1 MEGTTMEC
9 PECQFE
15 NPQDVKFCV
24 HCGNKLE
31 TICSKCGSSNSP
43 AFNFCGECGYD
54 LSKSTEPASLEANEH
69 DTQFSESPPEE
80 TLPTRIPAE
89 GERKHVTVL
98 FSDLSGYTAMSERL
112 DPEEVKEI
120 TSRIFGEIS
129 EIVDKYDGFI
139 EKYAGDAM
147 MALFGVPMAHE
158 DDPIR
163 AVKAAREIHELV
175 DAVSPEVENR
185 IGQPISM
192 HTGINTGLVVTG
204 EVNVARGTHGVAGD
218 TINLASRLSNLAKP
232 GEILIDV
239 DTCRQAEGHFACE
252 YLEETAVKGKADPVQ
267 VHKVLSQRDKP
278 ITIHRL
284 SGLRADLVGRK
295 VELAELSEA
304 VENLREGRGRIFSIC
319 GAAGTGKS
327 RLVEEFKATLDF
339 EQIQWIEG
347 HAYAYSQNI
356 PYFPLIDLL
365 NWVLHIEEND
375 PPEKVREK
383 VEFGIEHLV
392 GKQEDVVPYVGG
404 LYSLS
409 YPEVEDVSPEFWKSR
424 LQSAI
429 KVILSALANKA
440 PTIYLLEDLHWA
452 DPSFVN
458 LLRQA
463 CLEIREPAIVLCVYR
478 PTFSLFTGHQLSGVG
493 KYYHE
498 IQLQDLSRSE
508 AQDMLES
515 LLKTSNIPSGLKRLV
530 QSKAEGNPFYLEEL
544 VNSLIESETLTRD
557 NGHWRITKSISE
569 ADVSSSI
576 HGLISGRLDRLD
588 KETKRILQEASV
600 IGRAFLYEILIK
612 ITELKDFIDGGLST
626 LERLDLIR
634 TRALQPDLEY
644 MFKHP
649 LTQEVVYNGVL
660 KKERQEIHEQIALVM
675 EQLFQGRLP
684 EFYETLAFHFKQGR
698 SIHRAVDYL
707 MKSGEKNLKRYAVEE
722 SHQYY
727 KEAFDLLSA
736 KPGKSKEEEGL
747 LIDLLIKWAFVFYY
761 LGDFKGLTDLL
772 SDHKTLAESLDDKA
786 RLGMFYGWLGFA
798 LLSRGKNNDSY
809 RYLCKALEIG
819 EDVGNKQV
827 VGYACTWLIWTC
839 LVLGLYDDAIAYGE
853 RAQEISKFFESDHY
867 LYLKSLGGLAHTYCY
882 KGDRKKAFEAGKG
895 LLEYGRRYS
904 NNRSMFMGH
913 IEMGFS
919 HFISGD
925 LPSAAEAAQRA
936 ITVSVDPF
944 YSLGGRLLLVLS
956 YVLSDRLREAEE
968 NVHEILNFS
977 QKFGCEIW
985 GTPALMSLG
994 VITIAKG
1001 RMGEGLKMIEDAR
1014 QLFLKSGNRYYLSR
1028 SESILGKIYLRMVEG
1043 AKPINL
1049 SMMAKNIGFLVKNVP
1064 FASKKA
1070 EDHFNKAIEVAK
1082 EIGAKGNLG
1091 EAYFDLGLLHKAKG
1105 RVDQARESI
1114 SKAIQVFEEC
1124 EADVFL
1130 KQANEALESLI

>member
-1 MEGTTMEC
+1 MEGTKMRC
-9 PECQFE
+9 PKCQFE
-15 NPQDVKFCV
+15 SRKEA
-24 HCGNKLE
+24 K
-31 TICSKCGSSNSP
+31 
-43 AFNFCGECGYD
+43 FCGECGHKFEISCPKCGTDNRVGNKFCDECGYN
-54 LSKSTEPASLEANEH
+54 LKPGKETSAEILEKESL
-69 DTQFSESPPEE
+69 
-80 TLPTRIPAE
+80 TLPTTTEKSSRDAALIE

-98 FSDLSGYTAMSERL
+98 FSDMTGYTEMSEKL

-129 EIVDKYDGFI
+129 KIIDKYDGFI
-139 EKYAGDAM
+139 EKYAGDAV
-147 MALFGVPMAHE
+147 MALFGVPKTHE

-175 DAVSPEVENR
+175 DALSPEVENR

-252 YLEETAVKGKADPVQ
+252 YLEDTTVKGKADPVQ

-278 ITIHRL
+278 VTIHRL

-304 VENLREGRGRIFSIC
+304 VENLREGKGRIFSIC

-365 NWVLHIEEND
+365 NRVLHIEEND
-375 PPEKVREK
+375 PSEKVREK
-383 VEFGIEHLV
+383 VESGIEYLV
-392 GKQEDVVPYVGG
+392 GKQGDIVPYVGG

-429 KVILSALANKA
+429 KAILSALANKA
-440 PTIYLLEDLHWA
+440 PTIYFLEDLHWA
-452 DPSFVN
+452 DPSFVE

-498 IQLQDLSRSE
+498 LQLQNLSRSE

-515 LLKTSNIPSGLKRLV
+515 ILKTSNIPSDLKRLV

-544 VNSLIESETLTRD
+544 VNSLIESETLIRD

-588 KETKRILQEASV
+588 KDSKRILQQASV

-612 ITELKDFIDGGLST
+612 ITELKDRVDTSLST
-626 LERLDLIR
+626 LERIDMIR
-634 TRALQPDLEY
+634 TRSLQPDLEY

-649 LTQEVVYNGVL
+649 LTQEVVYNGLL
-660 KKERQEIHEQIALVM
+660 KKERQEIHEQIALVI
-675 EQLFQGRLP
+675 EGVFQDRLP
-684 EFYETLAFHFKQGR
+684 EFYETLAFHFKQGQ
-698 SIHRAVDYL
+698 SVLKAVDYL
-707 MKSGEKNLKRYAVEE
+707 IRSGEKSLGRYAVEE
-722 SHQYY
+722 SHYY
-727 KEAFDLLSA
+727 FKEAFDLLNN
-736 KPGKSKEEEGL
+736 KPDRTKDEDAL
-747 LIDLLIKWAFVFYY
+747 LIELLIKWSLVYY
-761 LGDFKGLTDLL
+761 YRGDFREQHNLL
-772 SDHKTLAESLDDKA
+772 SAHQDIAESLGYRSK
-786 RLGMFYGWLGFA
+786 LGMFYAWYGFC
-798 LLSRGKNNDSY
+798 LYSREKSKDAY
-809 RYLCKALEIG
+809 EYLRKALEIG
-819 EDVGNKQV
+819 EQAKDQKII
-827 VGYACTWLIWTC
+827 GYAYAWLSWAC
-839 LVLGLYDDAIAYGE
+839 SDLGKFDEAILYGKK
-853 RAQEISKFFESDHY
+853 AQEIYKHIPSDHY
-867 LYLKSLGGLAHTYCY
+867 LFFKSLAGIGSAYAR
-882 KGDRKKAFEAGKG
+882 KGDTKRALEAGTALLDYGQRHSNIRSMVIGQAIIGISYFDDGNFPAAIETSKKA
-895 LLEYGRRYS
+895 
-904 NNRSMFMGH
+904 
-913 IEMGFS
+913 IQT
-919 HFISGD
+919 
-925 LPSAAEAAQRA
+925 AQ
-936 ITVSVDPF
+936 DPF
-944 YSLGGRLLLVLS
+944 YAQIPRSILGLAYARNGQFQ
-956 YVLSDRLREAEE
+956 EAEATLIE
-968 NVHEILNFS
+968 VAS
-977 QKFGCEIW
+977 YCQDFGCEVL
-985 GTPALMSLG
+985 GTHVHAALGLVFM
-994 VITIAKG
+994 AKG
-1001 RMGEGLKMIEDAR
+1001 QMGKGLKMIEEALRACHENQRRYVYASIEHALGRAYLQIVD
-1014 QLFLKSGNRYYLSR
+1014 KSGTVNLTTMVKNFGF
-1028 SESILGKIYLRMVEG
+1028 IL
-1043 AKPINL
+1043 
-1049 SMMAKNIGFLVKNVP
+1049 KNVP
-1064 FASKKA
+1064 SAAKKA
-1070 EDHFNKAIEVAK
+1070 SGHFNRAIEVAK
-1082 EIGAKGNLG
+1082 EIGAKGIEG
-1091 EAYFDLGLLHKAKG
+1091 KAYLDLGRLHKVKG
-1105 RVDQARESI
+1105 RSENARDCF
-1114 SKAIQVFEEC
+1114 SKAVRIFEEC
-1124 EADVFL
+1124 EAEIHL
-1130 KQANEALESLI
+1130 KQANEALESLQ